1 MNDKKLVDLLVKL
14 DILEWLLDDNGDDK
28 FLSLHGSGRC
38 ILLNDD
44 YDMQCFVAVRDWR
57 VAGALMEKMD
67 GELLIWR
74 QAYDNDSPVWIV
86 ETHLTN
92 ADGRDESLPR
102 AIIEACCDALED
114 KECTCDP
121 SSILVSQECPRHGG
135 QG

>member
-1 MNDKKLVDLLVKL
+1 MTNKELADRVVALGVGVTGPYPDEKDWELYSLN
-14 DILEWLLDDNGDDK
+14 LEESFTAKEL
-28 FLSLHGSGRC
+28 
-38 ILLNDD
+38 
-44 YDMQCFVAVRDWR
+44 VRDWR

-102 AIIEACCDALED
+102 AIIEAYCEAVKDE
-114 KECTCDP
+114 
-121 SSILVSQECPRHGG
+121 
-135 QG
+135 

>member
-1 MNDKKLVDLLVKL
+1 MIDKELADKVVALGVAKRFPD
-14 DILEWLLDDNGDDK
+14 EGDWWIY
-28 FLSLHGSGRC
+28 S
-38 ILLNDD
+38 LNDIGPNG
-44 YDMQCFVAVRDWR
+44 QIAKLFIRDWR

-102 AIIEACCDALED
+102 AIIEGCVEAL
-114 KECTCDP
+114 P
-121 SSILVSQECPRHGG
+121 
-135 QG
+135 

>member
-1 MNDKKLVDLLVKL
+1 MTDKELADRIVALGVGKANQIYPDGIGRFYQVDIDADWQTSK
-14 DILEWLLDDNGDDK
+14 NSSK
-28 FLSLHGSGRC
+28 F
-38 ILLNDD
+38 
-44 YDMQCFVAVRDWR
+44 VRDWR

-102 AIIEACCDALED
+102 AIIEACVEAL
-114 KECTCDP
+114 T
-121 SSILVSQECPRHGG
+121 S
-135 QG
+135 